1 MRVCDTVC
9 QLTGIGAV
17 VFGPVQ
23 TSILAHLEIEALPA
37 EQPGHYALQLWFC
50 EHKKKENCEYKK
62 H

>member
-1 MRVCDTVC
+1 MSVSDSVC

-50 EHKKKENCEYKK
+50 KHKKDNCEYKN